1 MRNSEKSCQI
11 HMAGEQSGEQM
22 SSKKV
27 ANWQQVRN
35 PKGFKYFAVE
45 FTLYL
50 EYLESYSTGR
60 HEQRDIKKYK
70 KGSDMSKVKI

>member
-11 HMAGEQSGEQM
+11 HMAGEQSGEQKW
-22 SSKKV
+22 SKEV
-27 ANWQQVRN
+27 ANWKQGQN
-35 PKGFKYFAVE
+35 PKGPKYLATE

-60 HEQRDIKKYK
+60 HE
-70 KGSDMSKVKI
+70 